1 MTLSR
6 EMADIQGESKL
17 RPGWIQDESKV
28 LAMSSWEVAGG
39 GVPSAAEEGAARRI
53 FDDNTEYGD

>member
-1 MTLSR
+1 
-6 EMADIQGESKL
+6 MADIQGESKL